1 MEVEALDKET
11 QCPICNQLI
20 IFNVKSE
27 DISCNNCKKNFMYKF
42 CPECNQIIFFNKIEY
57 DGYNIFCPYISCHA
71 TTCSVKCTK
80 CNKKIFFNTKYKY
93 YQGDEVECKDCKF
106 TF

>member
-27 DISCNNCKKNFMYKF
+27 DISCYIDLKDLD
-42 CPECNQIIFFNKIEY
+42 EGEHEVDVQVEGSDNKVT
-57 DGYNIFCPYISCHA
+57 YISM
-71 TTCSVKCTK
+71 TKKVKI
-80 CNKKIFFNTKYKY
+80 KIVRK
-93 YQGDEVECKDCKF
+93 
-106 TF
+106 